1 MFARK
6 KPKERAINVF
16 DQGSVRL
23 SVNGFQLARWALERP
38 AFKTR
43 LINRDR
49 GLDGTI
55 KAALFA
61 AETGTHFS
69 YPDLGVGICLYL
81 IMAEQSG
88 CPFDPVLNPVE
99 SYLRHLRVHRIISS
113 GHKLIPL
120 FLALTLHDYYSDEP
134 PTPFGKGVYSINV
147 FSDVESWLALRL
159 LLE

>member
-6 KPKERAINVF
+6 KVKTEAITAF
-16 DQGSVRL
+16 DEKSVRL
-23 SVNGFQLARWALERP
+23 SVGGFQLARWALERP
-38 AFKTR
+38 AFKPL
-43 LINRDR
+43 LINSDR

-55 KAALFA
+55 KAALVA
-61 AETGTHFS
+61 AETATHFS

-88 CPFDPVLNPVE
+88 CPFNPALYPVE

-147 FSDVESWLALRL
+147 FSDVESWLSLRM